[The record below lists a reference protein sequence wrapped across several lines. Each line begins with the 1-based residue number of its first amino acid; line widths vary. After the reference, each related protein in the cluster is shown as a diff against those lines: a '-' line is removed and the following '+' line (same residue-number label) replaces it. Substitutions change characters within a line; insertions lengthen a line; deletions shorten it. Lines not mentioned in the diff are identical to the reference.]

1 MYNYYIVIHYYY
13 FLMTSAIDL
22 LMTIH
27 LWLHFANFMICHL
40 QGNRI
45 SFNRFRCIQKLLSNV
60 FVFLF
65 FCIETLKFQW
75 DLFSCYIFFIW
86 INKNR
91 SIR

>member
-27 LWLHFANFMICHL
+27 LWLHFANLMICHL

-45 SFNRFRCIQKLLSNV
+45 SFNRFRCI
-60 FVFLF
+60 
-65 FCIETLKFQW
+65 
-75 DLFSCYIFFIW
+75 
-86 INKNR
+86 
-91 SIR
+91 